1 MSRCNPLLAGLPLD
15 PEYSVPCYRS
25 LPSPSNV
32 CSPAHKKC
40 DKCCGSCSPAHKKCD
55 KCCGTSSEKTLEYT
69 FHWSKDPEPETSQ
82 PTAPENT
89 VTTEAWR
96 PGRDS
101 GCQSHGSPSTLCSDS
116 QEPCNGQDLPK
127 RHNSSTKTLLMPFAP
142 KEEGHYLS
150 PSRSECSEA
159 VCSQGQPPCLPH
171 RCASE
176 CVRAGAEK
184 PLETSCSKTKVKSN
198 AMIPDC
204 QKLLRCELESLRCQL
219 QAQTKAFEFLN
230 HSVTLLEK
238 ESCLQQIKIQQ
249 LEEVLGPT
257 SHQGDK
263 EGHKWDVVEGRQEL
277 YEALAQGLQ
286 GLQKSLHDNEEVQR
300 ARTTRCLQLLAQE
313 IRDSK
318 KFLWEELELV
328 REEVTFIYQKL
339 QAQEQEITEN
349 LVNIQKMQKTQ
360 VKCRKVLTKMK
371 QQGYEA
377 ANWLETEEL
386 PPGCSGSWRDNLQ
399 KELGDIW
406 SAVHV
411 LQNSFDG
418 LTISSGGRPRA
429 ANLRGYKGHRCLSPP
444 LPSWDSDSDTDQ
456 GPPRLL
462 LSKSRS
468 SFPPA

>member
-15 PEYSVPCYRS
+15 PECSVPCYRS

-55 KCCGTSSEKTLEYT
+55 KSCGLCLPPHKKCDKCCGTSSEKTLGYT
-69 FHWSKDPEPETSQ
+69 CHWSKNPEPETSQ

-96 PGRDS
+96 TGRDS
-101 GCQSHGSPSTLCSDS
+101 GCQLHGSPSTPCSDS
-116 QEPCNGQDLPK
+116 QEPCNDQDLPK
-127 RHNSSTKTLLMPFAP
+127 RHNSNTK
-142 KEEGHYLS
+142 
-150 PSRSECSEA
+150 
-159 VCSQGQPPCLPH
+159 
-171 RCASE
+171 
-176 CVRAGAEK
+176 K
-184 PLETSCSKTKVKSN
+184 PLETSCSKTKVKSTT
-198 AMIPDC
+198 MIPDC
-204 QKLLRCELESLRCQL
+204 QKLLRCELESLKCQL

-286 GLQKSLHDNEEVQR
+286 GLQKTLHDNEEVQR

-371 QQGYEA
+371 QQGYET

-418 LTISSGGRPRA
+418 LAISSGGRPRA

-444 LPSWDSDSDTDQ
+444 LPCWDSDSDTDQ
-456 GPPRLL
+456 GPPQLL

>member
-1 MSRCNPLLAGLPLD
+1 PTQSNPLLAGLPLD

-25 LPSPSNV
+25 LPSSSNV

-40 DKCCGSCSPAHKKCD
+40 DKCC
-55 KCCGTSSEKTLEYT
+55 EKTLGYT
-69 FHWSKDPEPETSQ
+69 FHWSKDPEPETPQ
-82 PTAPENT
+82 PSAPENT

-101 GCQSHGSPSTLCSDS
+101 GCQSHGSPSTPCSDS

-127 RHNSSTKTLLMPFAP
+127 RHNSNTK
-142 KEEGHYLS
+142 
-150 PSRSECSEA
+150 
-159 VCSQGQPPCLPH
+159 
-171 RCASE
+171 
-176 CVRAGAEK
+176 K
-184 PLETSCSKTKVKSN
+184 PLETSCSKTKVKSTT
-198 AMIPDC
+198 MIPDC

-349 LVNIQKMQKTQ
+349 LVNIQKIQKTQ

-371 QQGYEA
+371 QQGYET

-418 LTISSGGRPRA
+418 LAISSGGRPRA

-444 LPSWDSDSDTDQ
+444 LPCWDSDSDTDQ
-456 GPPRLL
+456 GPPQLL

-468 SFPPA
+468 SFPPGADPPLPQPTFPFP